1 MWNLYVKIKFQ
12 EQLPFLFL
20 QVYLDNKLPSLKTI
34 DQNYS
39 NVTVSFRVQVNHFE
53 FDFQGVL
60 NKNCWIK
67 WYCDLMKVWQYLDS
81 SFFGFTQDNNV
92 NHIQVLQKD
101 FETTCYSS
109 MTWLEAYSW
118 LLSEQ
123 SLFIC
128 KDNAWLES
136 KTWLQDLQLQSC
148 FLSLLLIETI
158 LLGGVSETPP
168 LFPVSFFQ

>member
-81 SFFGFTQDNNV
+81 SFLDSLK
-92 NHIQVLQKD
+92 I
-101 FETTCYSS
+101 TTSIIFKFYR
-109 MTWLEAYSW
+109 
-118 LLSEQ
+118 
-123 SLFIC
+123 
-128 KDNAWLES
+128 
-136 KTWLQDLQLQSC
+136 KTLRQRVIVPWHDLK
-148 FLSLLLIETI
+148 LIHD
-158 LLGGVSETPP
+158 
-168 LFPVSFFQ
+168 FFQSNHYSYAKTMHDWNQRLDCRIYNSRVASYLCSL